1 MGEGERTRL
10 IAWNIE
16 MQRVHGRL
24 REALLVVEES
34 LDDDRP
40 GTTTEVR
47 DLLLYCRG
55 FCGALSGHH
64 RGEDTT
70 LFPELSAR
78 HPELRETL
86 ARLAQDHSM
95 IEYLL
100 TQFEQAV
107 RSSAPGPEL
116 ARHLAGV
123 SAVME
128 SHFRYEERRLLGVL
142 AALEWDADPGEVFGP
157 L

>member
-1 MGEGERTRL
+1 
-10 IAWNIE
+10 

-34 LDDDRP
+34 LDDHRP
-40 GTTTEVR
+40 GTTSGVR

-64 RGEDTT
+64 RAEDTT

-86 ARLAQDHSM
+86 TKLAQDHSM

-100 TQFEQAV
+100 TGFERAA
-107 RSSAPGPEL
+107 RDSASAAEL
-116 ARHLAGV
+116 SRHLAGV

-128 SHFRYEERRLLGVL
+128 THFRYEERRLLGVL
-142 AALEWDADPGEVFGP
+142 SALELDADPGEVFGP